1 MNKEQLLQQKR
12 HGKATLHGLYNSL
25 ATNFQPGVSD
35 IREALLGVYQ
45 KTDKLSDIEP
55 IYNRLANYIYF
66 TGITH
71 QIHFTKEQDEYTAQI
86 AKIGRSAMLRG
97 GSWGGDYSY
106 KEQFL

>member
-1 MNKEQLLQQKR
+1 MKSNF
-12 HGKATLHGLYNSL
+12 TWSL
-25 ATNFQPGVSD
+25 AANFQPGVPD
-35 IREALLGVYQ
+35 I
-45 KTDKLSDIEP
+45 
-55 IYNRLANYIYF
+55 NRLANYIYF

-86 AKIGRSAMLRG
+86 AKIGRPAMLRG